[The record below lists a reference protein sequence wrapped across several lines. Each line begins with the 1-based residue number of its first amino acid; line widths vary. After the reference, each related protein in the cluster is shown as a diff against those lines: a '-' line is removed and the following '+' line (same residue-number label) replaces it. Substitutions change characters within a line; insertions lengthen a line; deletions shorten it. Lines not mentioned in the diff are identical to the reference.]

1 MICVNQNLSIIKFF
15 NAYCFFNLIIYS
27 AYNQPSNIFSFI
39 FFNLSYYFIFLSVR
53 LIVNISSKMNHQILI
68 VFLIDWNVFG
78 LFLFVFFCFNHIV
91 KITNVDSIFN
101 VDIFD
106 MHFFFYTH
114 DLQVQNFCNKWIAS
128 DFFFYL
134 GFLSQ
139 PFTNHR
145 TTGEGG
151 GHFFNSSLPCPPAS
165 QTLRY

>member
-27 AYNQPSNIFSFI
+27 VYNQPSNIFSFI

-78 LFLFVFFCFNHIV
+78 LFLFVFFCFNQIV

-106 MHFFFYTH
+106 MHFFFIPTIFKYRIFVTNEL
-114 DLQVQNFCNKWIAS
+114 LQIF
-128 DFFFYL
+128 
-134 GFLSQ
+134 FLSGF
-139 PFTNHR
+139 PFTTIHESQDYRGRGR
-145 TTGEGG
+145 T
-151 GHFFNSSLPCPPAS
+151 FL
-165 QTLRY
+165 